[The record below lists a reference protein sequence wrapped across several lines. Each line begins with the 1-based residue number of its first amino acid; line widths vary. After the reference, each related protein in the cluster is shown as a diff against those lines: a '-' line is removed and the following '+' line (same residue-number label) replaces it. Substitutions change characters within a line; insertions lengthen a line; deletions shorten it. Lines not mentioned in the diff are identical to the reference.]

1 MSNENNSVVWDED
14 PRETDTLTMKSG
26 EKRDAHCKIYTEGS
40 VKAFLEKKATDENIS
55 FSEVGR
61 SYLLLGISAAGN
73 MIEVK
78 K

>member
-1 MSNENNSVVWDED
+1 MSNENNSVVWDN
-14 PRETDTLTMKSG
+14 PRETDTLTMRTG

-40 VKAFLEKKATDENIS
+40 VKAFLEKKAADENIS

-61 SYLLLGISAAGN
+61 SYLLLGIKAAGN
-73 MIEVK
+73 AIEVK